1 MTGKELPPGSPFAGD
16 DGRAD
21 PALLDALDKATHS
34 DVSVEEVV
42 AALGKARVLVPI
54 LAQLDQDDYTQDGH
68 RYDKEASAGVVALES
83 PDGRRALPVFT
94 SVDAMAT
101 WRTDARPVPVDARRA
116 ALSAVSEDWALLV
129 VDPGSPHQCQ
139 IPRTAVWALA
149 QGNPWRPAV
158 VGGVVTADIDNEIQR
173 LVAPIDHVL
182 AARALPGRSAEVAV
196 SLVIDQAL
204 AQAGLRYVLGQVH
217 QALGQSDIIAA
228 RVDSLELRVSAG
240 HTREGAGH

>member
-1 MTGKELPPGSPFAGD
+1 
-16 DGRAD
+16 
-21 PALLDALDKATHS
+21 
-34 DVSVEEVV
+34 
-42 AALGKARVLVPI
+42 
-54 LAQLDQDDYTQDGH
+54 
-68 RYDKEASAGVVALES
+68 
-83 PDGRRALPVFT
+83 
-94 SVDAMAT
+94 
-101 WRTDARPVPVDARRA
+101 
-116 ALSAVSEDWALLV
+116 
-129 VDPGSPHQCQ
+129 
-139 IPRTAVWALA
+139 
-149 QGNPWRPAV
+149 
-158 VGGVVTADIDNEIQR
+158 VTADIDNEIQR

>member
-101 WRTDARPVPVDARRA
+101 WRTMPVPCPLMHGEPPCQRCQKTGRCLSLIQAHRTNARYHVPQCGHWRRGTHGGR
-116 ALSAVSEDWALLV
+116 LLWV
-129 VDPGSPHQCQ
+129 
-139 IPRTAVWALA
+139 
-149 QGNPWRPAV
+149 
-158 VGGVVTADIDNEIQR
+158 E
-173 LVAPIDHVL
+173 
-182 AARALPGRSAEVAV
+182 
-196 SLVIDQAL
+196 
-204 AQAGLRYVLGQVH
+204 
-217 QALGQSDIIAA
+217 
-228 RVDSLELRVSAG
+228 
-240 HTREGAGH
+240 